1 MAQFLPKGG
10 NWPHAVL
17 LESDGAEALSFA
29 REAAARL
36 LCPEGGENCRCS
48 VCRRVREG
56 IHPDVTVIDRGGK
69 DIAVDDIRAMRQDA
83 FVAPLEGNRKVYL
96 ILHAQ
101 DMNGAAQNAAL
112 KLLEEPPEGVYF
124 LLGATSAF
132 AVLPT
137 VLSRVKKLEIP
148 ALDAGLIQGALSR
161 VYGTRFSE
169 NEYAVCAVA
178 CGGVLGEAQ
187 EMLEGG
193 VYKALIEDAFALV
206 QGDAGSLPALVK
218 RIGETKRKKQL
229 LSLLRLIYRDATV
242 QKKGFGGE
250 NAIFLRGEKARIQR
264 VADAYALPALLRAQ
278 AYITDA
284 EKQLYFNAVF
294 PQCLEILMAKI
305 YENNV

>member
-112 KLLEEPPEGVYF
+112 KLLEEPPAGVFFVLLTDSSLSLLQTIRSRCVIFGAKDSAGEGAADEESAQLAASF
-124 LLGATSAF
+124 AAAISAGSELALLEFCLQHEKLKRAELAAFFDAAIALLHHAIRAAVSADTPSSEEVRRLS
-132 AVLPT
+132 ALPT
-137 VLSRVKKLEIP
+137 
-148 ALDAGLIQGALSR
+148 GQ
-161 VYGTRFSE
+161 
-169 NEYAVCAVA
+169 
-178 CGGVLGEAQ
+178 
-187 EMLEGG
+187 
-193 VYKALIEDAFALV
+193 
-206 QGDAGSLPALVK
+206 
-218 RIGETKRKKQL
+218 
-229 LSLLRLIYRDATV
+229 LLRLIEMLIRRRRMNEGNVGAAHLLCSIPAE
-242 QKKGFGGE
+242 F
-250 NAIFLRGEKARIQR
+250 
-264 VADAYALPALLRAQ
+264 YAG
-278 AYITDA
+278 
-284 EKQLYFNAVF
+284 
-294 PQCLEILMAKI
+294 
-305 YENNV
+305 